1 MDGFATSRL
10 KATRL
15 AREDLP
21 DLVQLHLD
29 GEVSRF
35 LGGIRT
41 PEVTATYVE
50 TSLRHWAVHGLG
62 LWTLRT
68 HDGTFVGRAGL
79 HHVELEGVAELEV
92 AYTFVRSAWGQ
103 GFATEITRA
112 LLEIWRV
119 RYAEP
124 SLVGIVVKGNA
135 PSERVLLKT
144 GFAYERDAVFHDEIC
159 GVFRRTR

>member
-35 LGGIRT
+35 LGGVRT
-41 PEVTATYVE
+41 PVQTATYLE

-68 HDGTFVGRAGL
+68 DGGAFIGRAGL
-79 HHVELEGVAELEV
+79 RHVELEGVAELEV

-103 GFATEITRA
+103 GFATEMAQA
-112 LLEIWRV
+112 LVEIWQMQCS
-119 RYAEP
+119 EP
-124 SLVGIVVKGNA
+124 SLVGIGMKGNLS
-135 PSERVLLKT
+135 SERVLLKT
-144 GFAYERDAVFHDEIC
+144 GFSYERDAIFHDAQC
-159 GVFRRTR
+159 GVFRLSR

>member
-1 MDGFATSRL
+1 MDTFTTPRL

-15 AREDLP
+15 APEDLP
-21 DLVQLHLD
+21 DLVELHLD
-29 GEVSRF
+29 AEVSRF
-35 LGGIRT
+35 LGGVRT
-41 PEVTATYVE
+41 PAVTAAYLE
-50 TSLRHWAVHGLG
+50 TGLRHWADHGIG
-62 LWTLRT
+62 LWALRT
-68 HDGTFVGRAGL
+68 PDGAFMGRAGL
-79 HHVELEGVAELEV
+79 RHVDLEGVPELEV

-119 RYAEP
+119 RYAGP

-159 GVFRRTR
+159 GVFRQVR